1 MTRQGLLLGL
11 IARIPEDGIAAFNAY
26 EALVLPLI
34 AEHGGVLQR
43 RLRTD
48 DGRTEI
54 HLVWFPSEAAFAA
67 FRENPRRTRHAAL
80 MTEAGAATEL
90 LRLLDVP
97 ERPEA
102 TG

>member
-26 EALVLPLI
+26 EARVLPLI
-34 AEHGGVLQR
+34 VEHGGLLQR

-48 DGRTEI
+48 DGGTEI

-67 FRENPRRTRHAAL
+67 FREDPRRTRHAAL

-90 LRLLDVP
+90 LRLQEVADLP
-97 ERPEA
+97 A
-102 TG
+102 AG